1 MGLEDV
7 LRCQHLK
14 VNGTQCGSPALRRR
28 RRCYFHDE
36 LRVERDKVLA
46 DQFAI
51 RRFELPPLE
60 DANAVQVAVMK
71 VLQWL
76 GSGRLDPKIAGLMLY
91 GLQTASCNLKN
102 TTFEAAKATDIVI
115 DRKSVDQT
123 CLNGPQWFAQDFGDE
138 REKPEDAVAIAASAD
153 NALTESAPAEA
164 APAKVC
170 RAQIE
175 RNKVHSDNR
184 KRPQRAEIE
193 PPRGVVWDTFRRI
206 FPDAA
211 AQEARVG
218 PG

>member
-7 LRCQHLK
+7 PRCQHIK
-14 VNGTQCGSPALRRR
+14 VNGTQCGSPALRRK
-28 RRCYFHDE
+28 RRCYFHE
-36 LRVERDKVLA
+36 GLRAEREKVLA
-46 DQFAI
+46 DQFAL

-60 DANAVQVAVMK
+60 DANSVQVGVMK

-102 TTFEAAKATDIVI
+102 TKFEAEKTTDVVI
-115 DRKSVDQT
+115 DRATVDQT

-138 REKPEDAVAIAASAD
+138 PEKPEDSVAVAASAE
-153 NALTESAPAEA
+153 NAPTDGATGDP

-175 RNKVHSDNR
+175 PNKARPDKR
-184 KRPQRAEIE
+184 KRPGRAEIE
-193 PPRGVVWDTFRRI
+193 QPHSIAWEFLRRMGPPPAVEE
-206 FPDAA
+206 P
-211 AQEARVG
+211 RVG